1 MKQEAEERLGK
12 QQLQS
17 RWLTI
22 DRESVVEE
30 ERTAEFSVSSE
41 YPVEGWFEVETLDHS
56 EGAIRLERF
65 NNGASLRDD
74 HSGDQIGVV
83 LKGWIDSATRKL
95 RCKLRFSK
103 GARGTEIWQDVM
115 DGIRKNV
122 SIRYVVHRWVL
133 EKKEGDKEYRRV
145 LDWEPIHVAI
155 TPDPADPTVG
165 VGRSFQIDEAENKTE
180 NKNKQGERAMGAETG
195 NVQEPVVDNSA
206 VIAQAV
212 REAMTKEQNRS
223 VSISAL
229 AEDFSHLVKHIDLKQ
244 RAMEYQREGKSSE
257 DFFAMIRSEMKKPE
271 AKGVSTAEAGLSEK
285 ETNSYSLRNI
295 ILYQLGKLDRDKV
308 GLELEAHRALLKNGE
323 KATNANGMLI
333 PTEILNRRRNI
344 RVNNLSS
351 RERDL
356 VVGTPASGGY
366 LVRDEYISYSFIEL
380 LQNAMITGALGAD
393 VITGLTGDI
402 PMNRELDNYQ
412 YYHVGEGA
420 GPIKSEITFA
430 QEKMTPKKGGVLAKY
445 SYEFLRQGQPGNM
458 SVEAYVEKKLAIAC
472 ALGADRDALYG
483 SGNSYQPKG
492 LKLWTGIGGVNGA
505 GFDRL
510 KALTMEG
517 QLYTGNAASLGTQKW
532 AGRGSLRSLLKGKLV
547 DAGSAQFLCSDKNE
561 MIGYDFSNVSNQVDS
576 GDLFFGI
583 WNQLLI
589 GFWNAFEIVANP
601 YGDEEFAA
609 GDVKVRALQSLDVF
623 VLNPA
628 AFSLATGV
636 N

>member
-366 LVRDEYISYSFIEL
+366 VVRDEYIS
-380 LQNAMITGALGAD
+380 
-393 VITGLTGDI
+393 
-402 PMNRELDNYQ
+402 
-412 YYHVGEGA
+412 
-420 GPIKSEITFA
+420 
-430 QEKMTPKKGGVLAKY
+430 
-445 SYEFLRQGQPGNM
+445 
-458 SVEAYVEKKLAIAC
+458 
-472 ALGADRDALYG
+472 
-483 SGNSYQPKG
+483 
-492 LKLWTGIGGVNGA
+492 
-505 GFDRL
+505 
-510 KALTMEG
+510 
-517 QLYTGNAASLGTQKW
+517 
-532 AGRGSLRSLLKGKLV
+532 
-547 DAGSAQFLCSDKNE
+547 
-561 MIGYDFSNVSNQVDS
+561 
-576 GDLFFGI
+576 
-583 WNQLLI
+583 
-589 GFWNAFEIVANP
+589 
-601 YGDEEFAA
+601 
-609 GDVKVRALQSLDVF
+609 
-623 VLNPA
+623 
-628 AFSLATGV
+628 
-636 N
+636 